1 MTNDSKG
8 IQTLT
13 LQNQSKQRII
23 NVLGRLDRFFS
34 DFGTERASSEAEK
47 NGFMKNLKNYLL
59 KNSEQMLALVILVGV
74 PAIAHL
80 VPYKLVFLNFFFIV
94 ILFSVYFV
102 EAHKALMGG
111 VLTTLLVAIF
121 VYYFPSSFVP
131 TFTEL
136 DLWMN
141 ILAWSSFLILT
152 GGAVGKLADRLKLEI
167 KDLRQ
172 RKGDLET
179 QIDHLEAELA
189 HSSAL
194 SRDTVKAS

>member
-1 MTNDSKG
+1 M
-8 IQTLT
+8 
-13 LQNQSKQRII
+13 R
-23 NVLGRLDRFFS
+23 
-34 DFGTERASSEAEK
+34 
-47 NGFMKNLKNYLL
+47 NLKNYLL

-74 PAIAHL
+74 PTIAHL
-80 VPYKLVFLNFFFIV
+80 VPYKLVFLNFFFVV
-94 ILFSVYFV
+94 ILLSVYFV

-152 GGAVGKLADRLKLEI
+152 GGAVGKLADRLKTEI
-167 KDLRQ
+167 QLLKE
-172 RKGDLET
+172 RKGILEL
-179 QIDHLEAELA
+179 QVDQLESQLA
-189 HSSAL
+189 HSSQL
-194 SRDTVKAS
+194 SPETAKAS

>member
-1 MTNDSKG
+1 M
-8 IQTLT
+8 
-13 LQNQSKQRII
+13 R
-23 NVLGRLDRFFS
+23 
-34 DFGTERASSEAEK
+34 
-47 NGFMKNLKNYLL
+47 NLKNYLI
-59 KNSEQMLALVILVGV
+59 KNAEQMLALVILVGV
-74 PAIAHL
+74 PVIAHF

-152 GGAVGKLADRLKLEI
+152 GAAVGKLAECLKMEIKALKERKGMLEI
-167 KDLRQ
+167 QVDQLKT
-172 RKGDLET
+172 K
-179 QIDHLEAELA
+179 LA
-189 HSSAL
+189 HSSEL
-194 SRDTVKAS
+194 SPEIVKAS

>member
-1 MTNDSKG
+1 
-8 IQTLT
+8 
-13 LQNQSKQRII
+13 
-23 NVLGRLDRFFS
+23 
-34 DFGTERASSEAEK
+34 
-47 NGFMKNLKNYLL
+47 MKNLKNYLL

-74 PAIAHL
+74 PTIAHL
-80 VPYKLVFLNFFFIV
+80 VPYKLVFLNFFFVV
-94 ILFSVYFV
+94 ILLSVYFV

-152 GGAVGKLADRLKLEI
+152 GGAVGKLAERLKTEI
-167 KDLRQ
+167 QVLKE
-172 RKGDLET
+172 RKGILEL
-179 QIDHLEAELA
+179 QVDQLESQLA
-189 HSSAL
+189 HSRQL
-194 SRDTVKAS
+194 SPETAKAS

>member
-1 MTNDSKG
+1 M
-8 IQTLT
+8 
-13 LQNQSKQRII
+13 R
-23 NVLGRLDRFFS
+23 
-34 DFGTERASSEAEK
+34 
-47 NGFMKNLKNYLL
+47 NLKNYLL

-74 PAIAHL
+74 PTIAHL
-80 VPYKLVFLNFFFIV
+80 VPYKLVFLNFFFVV
-94 ILFSVYFV
+94 ILLSVYFV

-152 GGAVGKLADRLKLEI
+152 GGAVGKLADRLKTEI
-167 KDLRQ
+167 QLLKE
-172 RKGDLET
+172 RKGILEL
-179 QIDHLEAELA
+179 QVDRLESQLA
-189 HSSAL
+189 HSSQL
-194 SRDTVKAS
+194 SPETAKAS

>member
-1 MTNDSKG
+1 M
-8 IQTLT
+8 
-13 LQNQSKQRII
+13 R
-23 NVLGRLDRFFS
+23 
-34 DFGTERASSEAEK
+34 
-47 NGFMKNLKNYLL
+47 NLKNYLL

-74 PAIAHL
+74 PTIAHL
-80 VPYKLVFLNFFFIV
+80 VPYKLVFLNFFFVV
-94 ILFSVYFV
+94 ILLSVYFV

-152 GGAVGKLADRLKLEI
+152 GGAVGKLADRLKTEI
-167 KDLRQ
+167 QVLKE
-172 RKGDLET
+172 RKGILEL
-179 QIDHLEAELA
+179 QVDQLESQLA
-189 HSSAL
+189 HSSQL
-194 SRDTVKAS
+194 SPETAKAS

>member
-1 MTNDSKG
+1 M
-8 IQTLT
+8 
-13 LQNQSKQRII
+13 R
-23 NVLGRLDRFFS
+23 
-34 DFGTERASSEAEK
+34 
-47 NGFMKNLKNYLL
+47 NLKNYLI

-74 PAIAHL
+74 PVIAHL
-80 VPYKLVFLNFFFIV
+80 APYKLVFLNFFFIV

-131 TFTEL
+131 SFTEL

-152 GGAVGKLADRLKLEI
+152 GGVVGKLADRLKLEI
-167 KDLRQ
+167 KVLKV
-172 RKGDLET
+172 RKRDLED
-179 QIDHLEAELA
+179 QIDDMEEQLA
-189 HSSAL
+189 TRVS
-194 SRDTVKAS
+194 

>member
-1 MTNDSKG
+1 M
-8 IQTLT
+8 
-13 LQNQSKQRII
+13 R
-23 NVLGRLDRFFS
+23 
-34 DFGTERASSEAEK
+34 
-47 NGFMKNLKNYLL
+47 NLKNYLL

-74 PAIAHL
+74 PTIAHL
-80 VPYKLVFLNFFFIV
+80 VPYKLVFLNFFFVV
-94 ILFSVYFV
+94 ILLSVYFV

-152 GGAVGKLADRLKLEI
+152 GGAVGKLADRLKTEIQVLKERKGILEI
-167 KDLRQ
+167 QVDQ
-172 RKGDLET
+172 
-179 QIDHLEAELA
+179 LEAQLA
-189 HSSAL
+189 HSSQL
-194 SRDTVKAS
+194 SPETAKAS

>member
-1 MTNDSKG
+1 M
-8 IQTLT
+8 
-13 LQNQSKQRII
+13 R
-23 NVLGRLDRFFS
+23 
-34 DFGTERASSEAEK
+34 
-47 NGFMKNLKNYLL
+47 NLKNYLI

-74 PAIAHL
+74 PVIAHL
-80 VPYKLVFLNFFFIV
+80 APYKLVFLNFFFIV

-152 GGAVGKLADRLKLEI
+152 GAAMGKLADRLKLEI
-167 KDLRQ
+167 KVLKV
-172 RKGDLET
+172 RKRDLED
-179 QIDHLEAELA
+179 QIDDMEEQLA
-189 HSSAL
+189 TRVS
-194 SRDTVKAS
+194 

>member
-1 MTNDSKG
+1 M
-8 IQTLT
+8 
-13 LQNQSKQRII
+13 R
-23 NVLGRLDRFFS
+23 
-34 DFGTERASSEAEK
+34 
-47 NGFMKNLKNYLL
+47 NLKNYLI

-74 PAIAHL
+74 PTIAHL
-80 VPYKLVFLNFFFIV
+80 VPYKLVFLNFFFVV
-94 ILFSVYFV
+94 ILLSVYFV

-152 GGAVGKLADRLKLEI
+152 GGAVGKLAERLKTEIKVLKERKGILEI
-167 KDLRQ
+167 QVDQ
-172 RKGDLET
+172 
-179 QIDHLEAELA
+179 LEAQLA
-189 HSSAL
+189 HSSEL
-194 SRDTVKAS
+194 SSETAKAS

>member
-1 MTNDSKG
+1 
-8 IQTLT
+8 
-13 LQNQSKQRII
+13 
-23 NVLGRLDRFFS
+23 
-34 DFGTERASSEAEK
+34 
-47 NGFMKNLKNYLL
+47 MKNLKNYLI
-59 KNSEQMLALVILVGV
+59 KNSEQMLALVILVSV
-74 PAIAHL
+74 PAITYL

-111 VLTTLLVAIF
+111 VLTTLLVVIF

-152 GGAVGKLADRLKLEI
+152 GGAVGKLADRLKMEI
-167 KDLRQ
+167 KMLKG
-172 RKGDLET
+172 RKRDLET
-179 QIDHLEAELA
+179 QIEQLEVKLA
-189 HSSAL
+189 HSS
-194 SRDTVKAS
+194 K

>member
-1 MTNDSKG
+1 M
-8 IQTLT
+8 
-13 LQNQSKQRII
+13 R
-23 NVLGRLDRFFS
+23 
-34 DFGTERASSEAEK
+34 
-47 NGFMKNLKNYLL
+47 NLKNYLL

-74 PAIAHL
+74 PTIAHL
-80 VPYKLVFLNFFFIV
+80 VPYKLVFLNFFFVV
-94 ILFSVYFV
+94 ILLSVYFV

-152 GGAVGKLADRLKLEI
+152 GGAVGKLAERLKTEIQVLKERKGILEI
-167 KDLRQ
+167 QVDQ
-172 RKGDLET
+172 
-179 QIDHLEAELA
+179 LEAQLA
-189 HSSAL
+189 HSSQL
-194 SRDTVKAS
+194 SPETAKAS

>member
-1 MTNDSKG
+1 MRNS
-8 IQTLT
+8 
-13 LQNQSKQRII
+13 
-23 NVLGRLDRFFS
+23 
-34 DFGTERASSEAEK
+34 
-47 NGFMKNLKNYLL
+47 KNYLIR
-59 KNSEQMLALVILVGV
+59 NAEQMLALVILVGV
-74 PAIAHL
+74 PVIAHF

-152 GGAVGKLADRLKLEI
+152 GAAVGKLADRLKMDI
-167 KDLRQ
+167 KDLKE
-172 RKGDLET
+172 RKGMLEI
-179 QIDHLEAELA
+179 QVDELKA
-189 HSSAL
+189 KLFIGSCHTKRRHWPTRVNYPQKL
-194 SRDTVKAS
+194 SRLPSPAMQISWLFFDSFFVCRRSSNTKSRNDSA

>member
-1 MTNDSKG
+1 M
-8 IQTLT
+8 
-13 LQNQSKQRII
+13 R
-23 NVLGRLDRFFS
+23 
-34 DFGTERASSEAEK
+34 
-47 NGFMKNLKNYLL
+47 NLKNYLI

-74 PAIAHL
+74 PVIAHL
-80 VPYKLVFLNFFFIV
+80 APYKLVFLNFFFIV

-152 GGAVGKLADRLKLEI
+152 GAAVGKLADRLKMEI
-167 KDLRQ
+167 KVLKG
-172 RKGDLET
+172 RKRELEA
-179 QIDHLEAELA
+179 QIDDMEEQLA
-189 HSSAL
+189 TRVS
-194 SRDTVKAS
+194 

>member
-1 MTNDSKG
+1 
-8 IQTLT
+8 L
-13 LQNQSKQRII
+13 
-23 NVLGRLDRFFS
+23 FS
-34 DFGTERASSEAEK
+34 GFGTERASSKAED

-74 PAIAHL
+74 PTIAHL
-80 VPYKLVFLNFFFIV
+80 VPYKLVFLNFFFVV
-94 ILFSVYFV
+94 ILLSVYFV

-152 GGAVGKLADRLKLEI
+152 GGAVGKLAERLKTEIQVLKERKGILEI
-167 KDLRQ
+167 QVDQ
-172 RKGDLET
+172 
-179 QIDHLEAELA
+179 LEAQLA
-189 HSSAL
+189 HSSQL
-194 SRDTVKAS
+194 SPETAKAS

>member
-1 MTNDSKG
+1 
-8 IQTLT
+8 
-13 LQNQSKQRII
+13 
-23 NVLGRLDRFFS
+23 
-34 DFGTERASSEAEK
+34 
-47 NGFMKNLKNYLL
+47 MKHLKNYLL

-74 PAIAHL
+74 PTIAHL
-80 VPYKLVFLNFFFIV
+80 VPYKLVFLNFFFVV
-94 ILFSVYFV
+94 ILLSVYFV

-152 GGAVGKLADRLKLEI
+152 GGAVGKLADRLKTEI
-167 KDLRQ
+167 QVLKE
-172 RKGDLET
+172 RKGILEL
-179 QIDHLEAELA
+179 QVDQLESQLA
-189 HSSAL
+189 HSSQL
-194 SRDTVKAS
+194 SPETAKAS

>member
-1 MTNDSKG
+1 
-8 IQTLT
+8 
-13 LQNQSKQRII
+13 
-23 NVLGRLDRFFS
+23 
-34 DFGTERASSEAEK
+34 
-47 NGFMKNLKNYLL
+47 MKNLKNYLI

-74 PAIAHL
+74 PVIAHFI
-80 VPYKLVFLNFFFIV
+80 PYKLVFLNFFFIV

-111 VLTTLLVAIF
+111 VLTTILVAIF

-152 GGAVGKLADRLKLEI
+152 GGAVGKLAERLKTEI
-167 KDLRQ
+167 KVLKE
-172 RKGDLET
+172 RKRDLET
-179 QIDHLEAELA
+179 QIDRLETELA
-189 HSSAL
+189 HQGEMSPE
-194 SRDTVKAS
+194 TVKVSVHTASGHGPSRMPA

>member
-1 MTNDSKG
+1 
-8 IQTLT
+8 
-13 LQNQSKQRII
+13 
-23 NVLGRLDRFFS
+23 
-34 DFGTERASSEAEK
+34 
-47 NGFMKNLKNYLL
+47 MKSLKNYLL

-74 PAIAHL
+74 PTIAHL
-80 VPYKLVFLNFFFIV
+80 IPYKLVFLNFFFIV

-172 RKGDLET
+172 RKLDLET
-179 QIDHLEAELA
+179 QVDQLEAQLG
-189 HSSAL
+189 HSSQL
-194 SRDTVKAS
+194 SPETAKAS

>member
-1 MTNDSKG
+1 
-8 IQTLT
+8 
-13 LQNQSKQRII
+13 
-23 NVLGRLDRFFS
+23 
-34 DFGTERASSEAEK
+34 
-47 NGFMKNLKNYLL
+47 MKNLKNYLL

-74 PAIAHL
+74 PTIAHL
-80 VPYKLVFLNFFFIV
+80 VPYKLVFLNFFFVV
-94 ILFSVYFV
+94 ILLSVYFV

-152 GGAVGKLADRLKLEI
+152 GGAVGKLADRLKTEI
-167 KDLRQ
+167 QVLKE
-172 RKGDLET
+172 RKGILEL
-179 QIDHLEAELA
+179 QVDQLESQLA
-189 HSSAL
+189 HSSQL
-194 SRDTVKAS
+194 SPETAKAS

>member
-1 MTNDSKG
+1 MN
-8 IQTLT
+8 
-13 LQNQSKQRII
+13 
-23 NVLGRLDRFFS
+23 
-34 DFGTERASSEAEK
+34 
-47 NGFMKNLKNYLL
+47 NLKNYLT

-74 PAIAHL
+74 PVIAHL

-94 ILFSVYFV
+94 ILLSVYFV

-152 GGAVGKLADRLKLEI
+152 GAAVGKLADRLKVEI
-167 KDLRQ
+167 SELKI
-172 RKGDLET
+172 RKRDLEA
-179 QIDHLEAELA
+179 QIDQMEEQLA
-189 HSSAL
+189 TRVS
-194 SRDTVKAS
+194 